1 MSALLVAALLS
12 VTPKTPDAGV
22 PFLGEAL
29 PLPLTVKTPEE
40 LAYKGL
46 TERQYLLVNL
56 LIGAKAALDKGDW
69 ETAATKWEAVQRL
82 PSLPAD
88 VEASVKAFAKVARE
102 RAGGQAASLPVVE
115 AEPSVSFIPMEPEAP
130 AKSPAALV
138 AVTGTVSGGG
148 THGPGGAVIIL
159 RRLDGPTPKPK
170 AARVRAVAQKD
181 KRFAPHVLA
190 VPLGATV
197 EFRNDDDF
205 FHNVFSLS
213 KPNDFDLGLYKAGD
227 DKREMVFSSPGPV
240 HLLCNI
246 HSSMNGWLYVS
257 DSPWFSQADGRGR
270 FTVKAV
276 PPGRYEAE
284 VWHEWATA
292 STKQKVT
299 VAPGMAELAL
309 SVDGDKRAPAFVPD
323 KSGKA
328 RQPQLGY

>member
-12 VTPKTPDAGV
+12 VTPKPPDAGV
-22 PFLGEAL
+22 PFVGEAL
-29 PLPLTVKTPEE
+29 PLPLTVRTPEE
-40 LAYKGL
+40 LTYKGL

-56 LIGAKAALDKGDW
+56 LIGAKAAWDKGDW
-69 ETAATKWEAVQRL
+69 ETAATKWEAVLRV

-88 VEASVKAFAKVARE
+88 VDASVKAFAKVARE
-102 RAGGQAASLPVVE
+102 RAGGQASTLP
-115 AEPSVSFIPMEPEAP
+115 ALPADPPIQFMPMEPEAP
-130 AKSPAALV
+130 AKVAVVGV
-138 AVTGTVSGGG
+138 AVTGAVSGGG

-170 AARVRAVAQKD
+170 ATRVRAVAQKD
-181 KRFAPHVLA
+181 KRFVPHVLA

-197 EFRNDDDF
+197 EFRNDDEF

-227 DKREMVFSSPGPV
+227 DKREQVFSTAGPV

-257 DSPWFSQADGRGR
+257 DSPWFTQADGNGR
-270 FTVKAV
+270 FTVKNV
-276 PPGRYEAE
+276 PPGKYEAE
-284 VWHEWATA
+284 VWHEWASA

-299 VAPGMAELAL
+299 VAAGMAELAL
-309 SVDGDKRAPAFVPD
+309 TVDGDKRAPAFVPD

>member
-1 MSALLVAALLS
+1 
-12 VTPKTPDAGV
+12 
-22 PFLGEAL
+22 
-29 PLPLTVKTPEE
+29 VKTPEE

-56 LIGAKAALDKGDW
+56 LIGAKAAWDKGDW

-82 PSLPAD
+82 PSLPSD

-102 RAGGQAASLPVVE
+102 RAGGQASSLPVV
-115 AEPSVSFIPMEPEAP
+115 AEPAVAIIPMEPEAAP
-130 AKSPAALV
+130 KTSSPVV

-148 THGPGGAVIIL
+148 TNGPGGAVIIL

-181 KRFAPHVLA
+181 KRFVPHVLA

-197 EFRNDDDF
+197 EFRNDDEF
-205 FHNVFSLS
+205 FHNVFSLT

-227 DKREMVFSSPGPV
+227 EKREQVFASPGPV

-257 DSPWFSQADGRGR
+257 DSPWFSQADGAGK
-270 FTVKAV
+270 FTVKNV
-276 PPGRYEAE
+276 PPGKYEAE
-284 VWHEWATA
+284 VWHEWASA

-299 VAPGMAELAL
+299 VAAGMGELAL